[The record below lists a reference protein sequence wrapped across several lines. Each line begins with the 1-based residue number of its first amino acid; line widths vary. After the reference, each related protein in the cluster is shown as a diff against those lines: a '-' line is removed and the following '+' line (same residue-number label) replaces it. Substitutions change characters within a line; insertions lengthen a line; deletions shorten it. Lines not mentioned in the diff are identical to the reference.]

1 MFGANDFPGRTEL
14 VSALEVFHVPGI
26 DENQCRL
33 ALQRAVFAVMQYEKT
48 APVSLTPRSDHSGVA
63 QLVVQ
68 VLDAYRGWTLGNTPQ
83 RAHFELGYKLLA
95 QADSLLRRS
104 GATPEAVEETDYQTE
119 LKALL
124 IHLKLMPAPLA
135 YQSRLRWVEQANDPS
150 DDPEIALQAFV
161 SKNWRKVVAD
171 LYSPEGVPSRSPF
184 RELASREAIEC
195 RRRLTAV
202 KAELEPFVLA
212 EVTPQQLNLQ

>member
-1 MFGANDFPGRTEL
+1 MFGAEDFRGRSEL
-14 VSALEVFHVPGI
+14 ANALEVFHVPGI

-68 VLDAYRGWTLGNTPQ
+68 VLDAYRGWALQNTPQ
-83 RAHFELGYKLLA
+83 RAHFELGYRLLS

-104 GATPEAVEETDYQTE
+104 GATPEAVEETDYQTKLKE
-119 LKALL
+119 LLT
-124 IHLKLMPAPLA
+124 HLKLMAAPHS
-135 YQSRLRWVEQANDPS
+135 YQSRLQSAEQANAPIHDP
-150 DDPEIALQAFV
+150 DIALQAFV
-161 SKNWRKVVAD
+161 SKHWRKVVSD
-171 LYSPEGVPSRSPF
+171 LYCPEGVPSRSPF

-212 EVTPQQLNLQ
+212 EVTPQQVNLQ